1 MTTPDPDRELVA
13 RASADVTYGAMRT
26 IDRDN
31 GGGGATAAAD
41 ASPRSA
47 ARATPVIVTILFAR
61 VYSRRST
68 HAQRTHT
75 THTTRA
81 KDHRRQHRRAVRR
94 HSMPTTRSAARTTQT
109 QTTRGAHKST
119 IIIDDDIIETHI
131 DRRPSMRPGDATTT
145 DKTYRDDARGDDVDR
160 PSSRGAR
167 RTDGRVDGVSRWAR
181 RPTERYT
188 LNPRQ

>member
-1 MTTPDPDRELVA
+1 MTTPDPDRALVA

-31 GGGGATAAAD
+31 GGGGATAAGD

-47 ARATPVIVTILFAR
+47 ARATPVIVTILFVC

-119 IIIDDDIIETHI
+119 IIIIIDDEIIETRI
-131 DRRPSMRPGDATTT
+131 DRRPSMRPGDATTKDT
-145 DKTYRDDARGDDVDR
+145 TYRDDARGDDVDR
-160 PSSRGAR
+160 SSSRGAK
-167 RTDGRVDGVSRWAR
+167 RTDVRVDGVSRWAR
-181 RPTERYT
+181 RPTDRAK
-188 LNPRQ
+188 P